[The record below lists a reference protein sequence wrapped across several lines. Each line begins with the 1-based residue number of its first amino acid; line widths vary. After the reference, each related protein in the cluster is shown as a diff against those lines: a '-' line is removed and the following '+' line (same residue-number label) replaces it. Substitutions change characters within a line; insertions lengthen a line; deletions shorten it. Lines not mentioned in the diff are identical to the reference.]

1 MNLKHINIDILCDFL
16 NNEININPLVNS
28 KSNKSKLNWN
38 ISVKFMNK
46 NIIIPNY
53 NYNFFNIIKK
63 IK

>member
-16 NNEININPLVNS
+16 NNKININPLV

-53 NYNFFNIIKK
+53 NCNFFNIIKK